1 MIFKGTELGGAFL
14 IEPERLEDDRGFFA
28 RTFDRSIFKEHGL
41 IADVVQCNV
50 SFNRRRGTLRG
61 MHYQTP
67 PFAEDKLVRCTR
79 GAIHDV
85 IVDLR
90 PDSAT
95 YLRHI
100 GLSLTADN
108 QEMVYVPKGFAH
120 GFLTLVDDT
129 EVTYQMSAPYA
140 PDHARGIRWNDPA
153 AGIRWPAEVLVISER
168 DRTLPDF
175 EP

>member
-1 MIFKGTELGGAFL
+1 MIFKETDLAGAFL
-14 IEPERLEDDRGFFA
+14 IEPERLEDERGFFA
-28 RTFDRSIFKEHGL
+28 RTFDRAIFKERGL
-41 IADVVQCNV
+41 VPDIVQCNV
-50 SFNRRRGTLRG
+50 SFNRWKGTLRG

-85 IVDLR
+85 IIDLR

-140 PDHARGIRWNDPA
+140 PDHARGIRWNDLA
-153 AGIRWPAEVLVISER
+153 AGIRWPAEILVISER